1 MKLEKREIT
10 LNEADSLKDIYYIE
24 KALLTAYAE
33 GEVFIVRK
41 ETENELAKLIAQTK
55 EEKEKIYALWQKSKK
70 EQEEYT

>member
-24 KALLTAYAE
+24 KALFTAYAE

-41 ETENELAKLIAQTK
+41 ETENEMAKLIAQTK
-55 EEKEKIYALWQKSKK
+55 EEKGKIYALWQKSKK

>member
-33 GEVFIVRK
+33 GGIFAVRK
-41 ETENELAKLIAQTK
+41 EVENELELLMAQT
-55 EEKEKIYALWQKSKK
+55 EEGKKKVCSLWQKSKE
-70 EQEEYT
+70 EQV

>member
-24 KALLTAYAE
+24 KALLAAYAE

-55 EEKEKIYALWQKSKK
+55 EEKEKIYTLWQKSKK